1 MLHKRFHSCHVV
13 IRAARVERAAM
24 ISAALCN
31 PLPSKQSV
39 ITDGLIET
47 LGTHSVRE
55 TVHTHQSAQEQIGAF
70 VCAVYACMQMSVY
83 CMIACMCVHA
93 TAWMC
98 MNTHSHA
105 MHGFKQVYVC
115 RDHMGPP
122 TQVPTQPDLC
132 VLLSLSMSTRSTT
145 HSPQCTQVRLGE
157 SNCTLPRT
165 HTPNP
170 TTQQWSGAAA
180 DSLSTTFLLCS
191 ELSGGKL
198 EGW

>member
-122 TQVPTQPDLC
+122 TQVPTQPEVCTAQPKHEHKEHNTLT
-132 VLLSLSMSTRSTT
+132 SMHTGQAGREQL
-145 HSPQCTQVRLGE
+145 HLAKD
-157 SNCTLPRT
+157 T
-165 HTPNP
+165 HTKPNH
-170 TTQQWSGAAA
+170 TTVVRGSCRLTQY
-180 DSLSTTFLLCS
+180 DLSALQ
-191 ELSGGKL
+191 
-198 EGW
+198 